1 MKSAKFNW
9 FSALLL
15 LALLLQGCS
24 AIGIGKEE
32 KKEITMKVLAS
43 SQDFPLYMPLL
54 NEKFPHISFQVIDVY
69 RQMVKEEI
77 ELDKWDE
84 RLVEIIEEE
93 KPDFHMNMPPDYYIE
108 DYPLLDMAPL
118 LTRDRVELNDI
129 QKQFTESQ
137 LNAKSKLTA
146 LSPTFDRELLFV
158 NRKLYREL
166 GITEPTSPMTWDQ
179 FRQSALAIQA
189 KDSSATGYKINRD
202 WYYSYSWVGENI
214 LGLQRIENNQLM
226 INNIEWRQLFEQLFE
241 DTFKN
246 TIKSQQMITNNPNLT
261 RTGLYIGRASYLKNI
276 LKNNETSDDWALIE
290 LPKDPSSQW
299 SSSVYTSTRLSIH
312 AESTY
317 SEEAWDIVKYLMSK
331 DAAERIASDN
341 LAEGFVTYSE
351 HLDIGDFPLD
361 PLLATGSSGT
371 MSMSAVQ
378 LIQPAEQALVDVFRT
393 QFEAVSM
400 GIFSF
405 DQAWEAVDKVVQDIN
420 SKPDNFV
427 NS

>member
-1 MKSAKFNW
+1 MKSAKFKW

-15 LALLLQGCS
+15 LALLMQGCS
-24 AIGIGKEE
+24 AIGIGKD
-32 KKEITMKVLAS
+32 KKEEITLKVLAS
-43 SQDFPLYMPLL
+43 SQEFPLYMPLL

-69 RQMVKEEI
+69 RQMVKEGI
-77 ELDKWDE
+77 ELERWDE

-93 KPDFHMNMPPDYYIE
+93 KPDFHMEMPPDHFIE
-108 DYPLLDMAPL
+108 DYPMLDMAPL

-137 LNAKSKLTA
+137 LNAKGKLTL

-166 GITEPTSPMTWDQ
+166 GVTEPGSPMTWDQ

-202 WYYSYSWVGENI
+202 WYYSYTWVGENI

-226 INNIEWRQLFEQLFE
+226 INNLEWRQLFEQLYE

-246 TIKSQQMITNNPNLT
+246 MIKSQQMIVNNPNLT
-261 RTGLYIGRASYLKNI
+261 HTGLYIGRASHLKTI

-290 LPKDPSSQW
+290 LPRDPSSTW
-299 SSSVYTSTRLSIH
+299 SSSVYTSTKLSIY
-312 AESTY
+312 AESPY
-317 SEEAWDIVKYLMSK
+317 SDEAWDIVKYLMSK
-331 DAAERIASDN
+331 EAAERIASDN
-341 LAEGFVTYSE
+341 LAEGFVTYPDY
-351 HLDIGDFPLD
+351 LDIGDFSLE
-361 PLLATGSSGT
+361 PLLATGSSG
-371 MSMSAVQ
+371 SISAIELV
-378 LIQPAEQALVDVFRT
+378 QPAEQALSDVFRT
-393 QFEAVSM
+393 QFEAVST
-400 GIFSF
+400 GILSF